1 MRLVDKSETADS
13 MIVKKPSNLGVMLGL
28 IEKLLSD

>member
-1 MRLVDKSETADS
+1 MRLVDKSETAAS
-13 MIVKKPSNLGVMLGL
+13 MVLKKSSNLGVVLGL